1 MNYFQDGEVQFYEY
15 FIPRCS
21 FFHTSIL
28 RIVQRVPF
36 LFNHISSYQ
45 FLYLCI
51 LFVLIYRT
59 SIFIRLLSSLLSLRS
74 VKLLNHVLFFPPR
87 KDDEYYGGT
96 GQEIYQ
102 SLEANQRGGPLMPEG
117 SYFHTAI
124 RCKSKLLLPFTIKKV

>member
-1 MNYFQDGEVQFYEY
+1 MARFDFTNILFLIFFY
-15 FIPRCS
+15 
-21 FFHTSIL
+21 TSIL
-28 RIVQRVPF
+28 RIVQRVLPLLVSF
-36 LFNHISSYQ
+36 FFTYVYQ

-51 LFVLIYRT
+51 LVLIYRT

>member
-1 MNYFQDGEVQFYEY
+1 MARFDFTNILFLAF
-15 FIPRCS
+15 

-28 RIVQRVPF
+28 KIVQRVLPLLVSF
-36 LFNHISSYQ
+36 FFTYVYQ

-51 LFVLIYRT
+51 LVLIYRT
-59 SIFIRLLSSLLSLRS
+59 FIFIRLLSSLLSLRS